1 MGESPEKY
9 EQYKEFN
16 ANVEVSPLLGFRF
29 DETKVEAEVA
39 AINAAY
45 KEYSDLLAYGAADP
59 ETELP
64 KCLDALDE
72 AGIQKVLDEMQTQY
86 AEFLAK

>member
-1 MGESPEKY
+1 MPGDTTPY
-9 EQYKEFN
+9 FQ
-16 ANVEVSPLLGFRF
+16 
-29 DETKVEAEVA
+29 
-39 AINAAY
+39 
-45 KEYSDLLAYGAADP
+45 YGAADP

-64 KCLDALDE
+64 KYLDALAG